1 MRTALHFLWDCIR
14 VPAIIL
20 AGLSMLAVL
29 GTLYLLD
36 RAHGYAPEDEN
47 D

>member
-1 MRTALHFLWDCIR
+1 MRTALHFLWECIR

-20 AGLSMLAVL
+20 AGLSLLAVL

-36 RAHGYAPEDEN
+36 RARGYAPED
-47 D
+47 DHD

>member
-1 MRTALHFLWDCIR
+1 MRTALYFLWDCIR

-20 AGLSMLAVL
+20 AGLSMLVVL
-29 GTLYLLD
+29 GTLSLWD
-36 RAHGYAPEDEN
+36 RAHGFKPEDEN

>member
-1 MRTALHFLWDCIR
+1 MRTALYFLWECIR

-20 AGLSMLAVL
+20 AGLSLLAVL
-29 GTLYLLD
+29 GTLYLWD
-36 RAHGYAPEDEN
+36 RARGYAPEDEN

>member
-1 MRTALHFLWDCIR
+1 MRTALHFLWECIR

-20 AGLSMLAVL
+20 AGLSLLAVL
-29 GTLYLLD
+29 GTLYPWD
-36 RAHGYAPEDEN
+36 RARGYAPEDEN

>member
-1 MRTALHFLWDCIR
+1 MRTALHFLWECIR

-20 AGLSMLAVL
+20 AGLSLLAVL
-29 GTLYLLD
+29 GALYLWD
-36 RAHGYAPEDEN
+36 RARGYAPEDYH